1 MKKTFFKKLFLLGC
15 ILSLISSCA
24 PTSIS
29 ESGRIPVIYL
39 SEAEDLIAL
48 DQIEVLFNEAEL
60 SENPS
65 PTMLKIA
72 ILFAKSGSPKRS
84 EEALKLV
91 TPEVLNDQKFIEYSL
106 LKIELSLRSHDPN
119 AAEKV
124 INQARFEL
132 LKASMSRKNRQRVL
146 SLRADI
152 NNELGYPIEGIKN
165 LTELSLLLES
175 QSDSLKIHNRI
186 WRELTSLPFDT
197 LSECAKDKIY
207 SVGEWCNLARQMR
220 NSQNNRDAQMSLFL
234 KWKAE
239 ESQHPASQI
248 SPSWFVDL
256 EKKWLPYTQVA
267 ILLPMQGQYR
277 GPSQTFL
284 DGFLNAYYE
293 LYEEDNLSLPEIR
306 VYDTSVQ
313 TIQKVYSDAVQEGA
327 DIVIGGIRE
336 SEAAALSDLT
346 IVSLPTITLNGIN
359 ISESLNSANLYQFN
373 NAQYDEILQIGTKAK
388 RLGFKRAIVIFP
400 DQNWGYQASRHFSDY
415 WTETGGTVVNQ
426 TPYSEATKDFTQHL
440 KSPFNIDLSEERGV
454 NIKRFVNSQ
463 VIALPRRRQDIDF
476 AVIFGY
482 PEKARQIKPALDFLY
497 AADLPVFSTSRIYN
511 GIYQDDLNR
520 DLGNIFFTSMP
531 WTMPKQLPR
540 KLQSNYEM
548 HVAYKQLYARGYD
561 SLLLLRN
568 LETLKLNTDY
578 TIFGATGELSLVNM
592 TIKRRVQWAH
602 FQDGNVRSLP

>member
-48 DQIEVLFNEAEL
+48 DQIEALFNEAEL

-84 EEALKLV
+84 EDALKLI
-91 TPEVLNDQKFIEYSL
+91 TPEVLRDQKFIEYSL

-119 AAEKV
+119 AAKKV
-124 INQARFEL
+124 INHARFEL
-132 LKASMSRKNRQRVL
+132 LESSMSPKNRQRVL

-197 LSECAKDKIY
+197 LSECTKDKIY

-220 NSQNNRDAQMSLFL
+220 ISQNNRDAQMSLFL

-256 EKKWLPYTQVA
+256 ERKWLPYTQVA

-293 LYEEDNLSLPEIR
+293 LYEQDNLSLPEIR

-359 ISESLNSANLYQFN
+359 NSESPNSANLYQFN

-415 WTETGGTVVNQ
+415 WTEIGGILVNQ
-426 TPYSEATKDFTQHL
+426 APYSEATKDFTQHL
-440 KSPFNIDLSEERGV
+440 KSPLNIDLSEERGV

-520 DLGNIFFTSMP
+520 DLGNIYFTSMP

-561 SLLLLRN
+561 SFLLLRN
-568 LETLKLNTDY
+568 LETLKLNPDY
-578 TIFGATGELSLVNM
+578 TVFGATGELSLVNM

-602 FQDGNVRSLP
+602 FRDGKVRSLP

>member
-1 MKKTFFKKLFLLGC
+1 
-15 ILSLISSCA
+15 
-24 PTSIS
+24 
-29 ESGRIPVIYL
+29 
-39 SEAEDLIAL
+39 
-48 DQIEVLFNEAEL
+48 
-60 SENPS
+60 
-65 PTMLKIA
+65 
-72 ILFAKSGSPKRS
+72 
-84 EEALKLV
+84 
-91 TPEVLNDQKFIEYSL
+91 
-106 LKIELSLRSHDPN
+106 
-119 AAEKV
+119 
-124 INQARFEL
+124 
-132 LKASMSRKNRQRVL
+132 
-146 SLRADI
+146 
-152 NNELGYPIEGIKN
+152 
-165 LTELSLLLES
+165 
-175 QSDSLKIHNRI
+175 
-186 WRELTSLPFDT
+186 
-197 LSECAKDKIY
+197 
-207 SVGEWCNLARQMR
+207 
-220 NSQNNRDAQMSLFL
+220 
-234 KWKAE
+234 
-239 ESQHPASQI
+239 
-248 SPSWFVDL
+248 
-256 EKKWLPYTQVA
+256 
-267 ILLPMQGQYR
+267 
-277 GPSQTFL
+277 L

-293 LYEEDNLSLPEIR
+293 LYEQDNLSLPEIR

-359 ISESLNSANLYQFN
+359 NSESLNSANLYQFN

-415 WTETGGTVVNQ
+415 WTEIGGILVNQ
-426 TPYSEATKDFTQHL
+426 APYSEATKDFTQHL
-440 KSPFNIDLSEERGV
+440 KSPLNIDLSEERGV

-520 DLGNIFFTSMP
+520 DLGNIYFTSMP

-561 SLLLLRN
+561 SFLLLRN
-568 LETLKLNTDY
+568 LETLKLNPDY
-578 TIFGATGELSLVNM
+578 TVFGATGELSLVNM

-602 FQDGNVRSLP
+602 FRDGKVRSLP

>member
-1 MKKTFFKKLFLLGC
+1 MGC

-29 ESGRIPVIYL
+29 ESGRIPVIYV

-293 LYEEDNLSLPEIR
+293 LYEQDNLSLPEIR

-336 SEAAALSDLT
+336 SEAAALSNLT

-359 ISESLNSANLYQFN
+359 NSESLNSANLYQFN

-463 VIALPRRRQDIDF
+463 VIALPRRRQDVDF

-568 LETLKLNTDY
+568 LKTLKLNTDY
-578 TIFGATGELSLVNM
+578 TVFGATGELSLVNM

>member
-1 MKKTFFKKLFLLGC
+1 M
-15 ILSLISSCA
+15 
-24 PTSIS
+24 
-29 ESGRIPVIYL
+29 
-39 SEAEDLIAL
+39 
-48 DQIEVLFNEAEL
+48 
-60 SENPS
+60 S
-65 PTMLKIA
+65 P
-72 ILFAKSGSPKRS
+72 
-84 EEALKLV
+84 
-91 TPEVLNDQKFIEYSL
+91 
-106 LKIELSLRSHDPN
+106 
-119 AAEKV
+119 
-124 INQARFEL
+124 
-132 LKASMSRKNRQRVL
+132 KNRQRVL

-197 LSECAKDKIY
+197 LSECTKDKIY

-220 NSQNNRDAQMSLFL
+220 ISQNNRDAQMSLFL

-256 EKKWLPYTQVA
+256 ERKWLPYTQVA

-293 LYEEDNLSLPEIR
+293 LYEQDNLSLPEIR

-359 ISESLNSANLYQFN
+359 NSESPNSANLYQFN

-415 WTETGGTVVNQ
+415 WTEIGGILVNQ
-426 TPYSEATKDFTQHL
+426 VPYSEATKDFTQHL
-440 KSPFNIDLSEERGV
+440 KSPLNIDLSEERGV

-520 DLGNIFFTSMP
+520 DLGNIYFTSMP

-561 SLLLLRN
+561 SFLLLRN
-568 LETLKLNTDY
+568 LETLKLNPDY
-578 TIFGATGELSLVNM
+578 TVFGATGELSLVNM

-602 FQDGNVRSLP
+602 FRDGKVRSLP

>member
-48 DQIEVLFNEAEL
+48 DQIEALFNEAEL

-65 PTMLKIA
+65 PIMLKIA
-72 ILFAKSGSPKRS
+72 ILFAKSGNPKRS
-84 EEALKLV
+84 EDAVRLI
-91 TPEVLNDQKFIEYSL
+91 TPEVLSDQKFIEYSL

-124 INQARFEL
+124 INHARLEL
-132 LKASMSRKNRQRVL
+132 LKSSMSRKNRQRVL

-197 LSECAKDKIY
+197 LSKCAKDKIY
-207 SVGEWCNLARQMR
+207 SLGEWCNLARQMR
-220 NSQNNRDAQMSLFL
+220 NFQNNRDAQMSLFL

-293 LYEEDNLSLPEIR
+293 LYEQDNLSLPEIR

-336 SEAAALSDLT
+336 SEAAALSNLT

-359 ISESLNSANLYQFN
+359 NSESLNSANLYQFN

-426 TPYSEATKDFTQHL
+426 TTYSEATKDFTQHL

-463 VIALPRRRQDIDF
+463 VIASPRRRQDIDF

-497 AADLPVFSTSRIYN
+497 AADLPVFATSRIYN

-520 DLGNIFFTSMP
+520 DLSNIYFTSMP

-568 LETLKLNTDY
+568 LKTLKLNTDY
-578 TIFGATGELSLVNM
+578 TVFGATGELSLVNM

-602 FQDGNVRSLP
+602 FQDGKVRSLP

>member
-48 DQIEVLFNEAEL
+48 DQIEALFNEAEL

-84 EEALKLV
+84 EDALKLI
-91 TPEVLNDQKFIEYSL
+91 TPEVLSDQKFIEYSL

-119 AAEKV
+119 AAKKV
-124 INQARFEL
+124 INHARFEL
-132 LKASMSRKNRQRVL
+132 LESSMSPKNRQRVL

-197 LSECAKDKIY
+197 LSECTKDKIY

-256 EKKWLPYTQVA
+256 ERKWLPYTQVA

-293 LYEEDNLSLPEIR
+293 LYEQDNLSLPEIR

-359 ISESLNSANLYQFN
+359 NSESPNSANLYQFN

-400 DQNWGYQASRHFSDY
+400 DQNWGYQASRHFSGY
-415 WTETGGTVVNQ
+415 WTGIGGILVNQ
-426 TPYSEATKDFTQHL
+426 VPYSEATKDFTQHL
-440 KSPFNIDLSEERGV
+440 KSPLNIDLSEERGV

-520 DLGNIFFTSMP
+520 DLGNIYFTSMP

-561 SLLLLRN
+561 SFLLLRN

-578 TIFGATGELSLVNM
+578 TVFGATGELSLVNM

-602 FQDGNVRSLP
+602 FRDGKVRSLP